1 MGKNR
6 VSFGGASVS
15 FFTPTAPSS
24 TVFTSSTVDATDGSV
39 DGGKTVSRRTLR
51 GVDVGAYV
59 AIVDG
64 SHDNIGLRG
73 YVVKIFDAKK
83 GRVQKLLLEIRHAG
97 VAVRFANASVT
108 SVRVLDAE

>member
-15 FFTPTAPSS
+15 FFTPTAPS
-24 TVFTSSTVDATDGSV
+24 TVSTSSTVDATDGSV

-83 GRVQKLLLEIRHAG
+83 GRVQKLLLEIRRAG